1 MNEIHTRFRKL
12 LLSTNRKGMEN
23 VIDRLEEL
31 GFFKAPASTKFHL
44 NYEGGL
50 LEHSMNVYDIA
61 LELRVLMLKKKDGL
75 DDALS
80 KESVIIAALL
90 HDVCKADVYKPA
102 VKRQKNE
109 HGVWCYVPG
118 YDVDYSNFPLGHGE
132 KSVIWLLQNGLKL
145 TTDEIIAIRW
155 HMTAW
160 DLPFQS
166 PEMKGNLNT
175 AKERCPLLS
184 LLQAA
189 DGLAAHL
196 LER

>member
-1 MNEIHTRFRKL
+1 
-12 LLSTNRKGMEN
+12 MEN

-102 VKRQKNE
+102 R
-109 HGVWCYVPG
+109 
-118 YDVDYSNFPLGHGE
+118 
-132 KSVIWLLQNGLKL
+132 
-145 TTDEIIAIRW
+145 R
-155 HMTAW
+155 
-160 DLPFQS
+160 
-166 PEMKGNLNT
+166 
-175 AKERCPLLS
+175 
-184 LLQAA
+184 
-189 DGLAAHL
+189 
-196 LER
+196 